1 MSSGG
6 SEAHL
11 SRAGHVAL
19 DTPAGRWVLAAAV
32 TGSAVTMITAT
43 VVNVAL
49 PAIGEGLEAGTAEL
63 QWVLNG
69 FLLSL
74 AALILIGGAL
84 GDRYGH
90 RRIFVTGAV
99 SFGLTSV
106 LCAFAPTV
114 EWLIGFRVAQGA
126 AAALLMPESLAITES
141 VFRREDRGRAIG
153 LWAALGGIAAALGPL
168 LGGWLVDLGSW
179 RAVFLLSVPPAVV
192 VVWIAATRVPE
203 IPSHRDG
210 RLDLGGAATVFLG
223 LGALTFALIQGP
235 PLGFASG
242 PVVAAFALGAVALV
256 VFLVIQKRV
265 AAPMVPLDMFANG
278 QFAAANLV
286 TFVVYAALGGVFF
299 LFVVFL
305 QVALGY
311 SALAAGAALLP
322 ITILMLTLSSR
333 TGDFA
338 LHRGAR
344 APLTVGPL
352 LLAAGLVLM
361 SRIAP
366 GAGYWTGILPALVV
380 FGLGLAA
387 TVAPVT
393 ATVLAAAPA
402 GRAGTASG
410 INNAVSRTAQL
421 LAVAIFPAIAGL
433 TGEAVNE
440 PSAMADG
447 FPIAAIAMAAV
458 SVAGGGLAWLTISP
472 RPLSAAAKAPPGEA
486 VTPHV
491 CPVDAAPL
499 RASVPS
505 SERELAD
512 T

>member
-1 MSSGG
+1 MKRRSS
-6 SEAHL
+6 SPDAP
-11 SRAGHVAL
+11 RAGAVAL

-32 TGSAVTMITAT
+32 LGSAVAMITAT

-49 PAIGEGLEAGTAEL
+49 PAIGRSLEADTAEL

-90 RRIFVTGAV
+90 RRIFMIGAV
-99 SFGLTSV
+99 SFALTSI
-106 LCAFAPTV
+106 LCALAPTV
-114 EWLIGFRVAQGA
+114 EWLIAFRIVQGA

-141 VFRREDRGRAIG
+141 VFRRADRGRAIG
-153 LWAALGGIAAALGPL
+153 LWAALGGIAAAVGPL

-179 RAVFLLSVPPAVV
+179 RAVFLLSVPPAVA
-192 VVWIAATRVPE
+192 VVWIAAVRVPE
-203 IPSHRDG
+203 VRSHQEG
-210 RLDLGGAATVFLG
+210 RLDLAGAITAFVA

-242 PVVAAFALGAVALV
+242 PVLASFAGGAVGLAAFLLLQA
-256 VFLVIQKRV
+256 RV
-265 AAPMVPLDMFANG
+265 ANPMVPLDMFADR
-278 QFAAANLV
+278 QFAAGNLV
-286 TFVVYAALGGVFF
+286 TFVVYASLGGVFF
-299 LFVVFL
+299 LFIVFL

-322 ITILMLTLSSR
+322 ITLLMLALSSR
-333 TGDFA
+333 AGDFA
-338 LHRGAR
+338 QTRGAR
-344 APLTVGPL
+344 SPLTVGPL
-352 LLAAGLVLM
+352 LTAAGLLLM

-366 GAGYWTGILPALVV
+366 GDGYWTGILPAMVV

-393 ATVLAAAPA
+393 AAVLAAAPP

-421 LAVAIFPAIAGL
+421 LAIAIFPAVAGL
-433 TGEAVNE
+433 TGEALNE
-440 PSAMADG
+440 PA
-447 FPIAAIAMAAV
+447 AMAAGFP
-458 SVAGGGLAWLTISP
+458 VAALAMAGVAAAGAALAWLTISP
-472 RPLSAAAKAPPGEA
+472 RPLAESEEPEEAAA
-486 VTPHV
+486 TPHT
-491 CPVDAAPL
+491 CPVDATPL
-499 RASVPS
+499 HVDVRRRAAS
-505 SERELAD
+505 R
-512 T
+512 